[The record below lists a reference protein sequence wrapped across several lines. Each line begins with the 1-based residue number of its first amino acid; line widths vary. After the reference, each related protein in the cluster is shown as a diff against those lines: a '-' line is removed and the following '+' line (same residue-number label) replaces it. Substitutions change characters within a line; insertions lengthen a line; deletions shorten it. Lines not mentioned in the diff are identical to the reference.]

1 MHVVGAY
8 STVLVTLGLV
18 VARPRL
24 GFGRARPRLNPAMA
38 ALAGVL
44 VLGVLGAV
52 RLGDVTDAART
63 LWRPLIGVAAIMA
76 MAASARALGLLDAI
90 AARVMGAADTPAPRL
105 FARVFFGSAIA
116 AAMLNNDAA
125 ILLLTPLVVSV
136 VKRRYPSLVPQFAFA
151 VFMSAGVAPTLVSNP
166 MNLVVATYAG
176 LGFNAYAAR
185 MAPVS
190 IVGALV
196 TFAVLRALFHR
207 ALSAAPPPTA
217 IEPTAP
223 ALTPARKVAFAVLF
237 GVVALYPVASY
248 LGAPVWVVASAGAL
262 VLTAIAARATGEA
275 PLVTLR
281 REVHWD
287 VLVFLLA
294 VFVLAV
300 GLRNVG
306 FVDHLTAAYAGG
318 GLARV
323 GALSALGSATINNHP
338 MGLLAMMALPSGDHG
353 RLLAALVGGDLG
365 PRLLPIG
372 SLAGLMWMELLRRQG
387 VTVRVGAFVTIG
399 AAVTIPTLLACL
411 AALHLIL

>member
-1 MHVVGAY
+1 MQVVGAY

-18 VARPRL
+18 VARPRI
-24 GFGRARPRLNPAMA
+24 GARLRVSPAMA
-38 ALAGVL
+38 ALSGVL
-44 VLGVLGAV
+44 VLGALGAV
-52 RLGDVTDAART
+52 RLGDVTDAAST
-63 LWRPLIGVAAIMA
+63 LWRPLVGVAAIMV

-90 AARVMGAADTPAPRL
+90 AARVMGAADVPAPRL
-105 FARVFFGSAIA
+105 FARVFFGSAA
-116 AAMLNNDAA
+116 AAAILNNDAA

-151 VFMSAGVAPTLVSNP
+151 VLMAAGVAPTLVSNP

-190 IVGALV
+190 VVGALV
-196 TFAVLRALFHR
+196 TFGVLRALFHR
-207 ALSAAPPPTA
+207 ALTGAPPAVVVEAP
-217 IEPTAP
+217 AP
-223 ALTPARKVAFAVLF
+223 ALTAARKVAFAVLF

-248 LGAPVWVVASAGAL
+248 AGAPVWGVAAGGAL
-262 VLTAIAARATGEA
+262 VLAALASRVTGESSLA
-275 PLVTLR
+275 TLR

-300 GLRNVG
+300 GLKNVG
-306 FVDHLTAAYAGG
+306 FVDHLASAYAGG
-318 GLARV
+318 GIARV

-338 MGLLAMMALPSGDHG
+338 MGLLAMMALPRADHG

-372 SLAGLMWMELLRRQG
+372 SLAGLMWMELLRRHG
-387 VTVRVGAFVTIG
+387 VTVRVGAFVAVG
-399 AAVTIPTLLACL
+399 AAVTVPTLVACL
-411 AALHLIL
+411 AVLHALL

>member
-1 MHVVGAY
+1 MQVVGAY

-18 VARPRL
+18 VARPRI
-24 GFGRARPRLNPAMA
+24 GARLRVSPAMA

-44 VLGVLGAV
+44 VLGALGAV
-52 RLGDVTDAART
+52 RVADVTESART
-63 LWRPLIGVAAIMA
+63 LARPLVGVAAIMV
-76 MAASARALGLLDAI
+76 MAASARGLGLLDAV
-90 AARVMGAADTPAPRL
+90 AARVMGAAATPAPRL
-105 FARVFFGSAIA
+105 FARVFFGSAA
-116 AAMLNNDAA
+116 AAAILNNDAA

-151 VFMSAGVAPTLVSNP
+151 VFMAAGVAPTLVSNP

-190 IVGALV
+190 VVGALV
-196 TFAVLRALFHR
+196 TFGVLRAIFHR
-207 ALSAAPPPTA
+207 ALASATPPVVDEPPAP
-217 IEPTAP
+217 E
-223 ALTPARKVAFAVLF
+223 LTTARKVAFAVLF

-248 LGAPVWVVASAGAL
+248 LGAPVWGVAAGGAL
-262 VLTAIAARATGEA
+262 VLAAIAARATGEA

-300 GLRNVG
+300 GLKNVG
-306 FVDHLTAAYAGG
+306 FVDHLAAAYSGG

-338 MGLLAMMALPSGDHG
+338 MGLLAMMALPRDDHG

-387 VTVRVGAFVTIG
+387 VTVRVGAFVAVG
-399 AAVTIPTLLACL
+399 AVVTVPTLLACL
-411 AALHLIL
+411 AVLRALV